1 VRAAMGA
8 LMGGRGGVSL
18 PEEDREKVRRHI
30 ASHYREFD
38 KDVPEM
44 RAYTPEEIEAVFWPS
59 PISPRVEEA
68 AHEITVQRVPAE
80 PVIARLHL
88 GDVIEIADVI
98 DIDLE
103 DIAADDEDLSEADV
117 VAALRAV
124 LPALVDQSVRRAV
137 RTARGALE

>member
-1 VRAAMGA
+1 MFESA
-8 LMGGRGGVSL
+8 LA
-18 PEEDREKVRRHI
+18 P
-30 ASHYREFD
+30 
-38 KDVPEM
+38 P
-44 RAYTPEEIEAVFWPS
+44 
-59 PISPRVEEA
+59 VE
-68 AHEITVQRVPAE
+68 TVPAQQPDVQPAHGD

-103 DIAADDEDLSEADV
+103 DIATDDEDLSEADV